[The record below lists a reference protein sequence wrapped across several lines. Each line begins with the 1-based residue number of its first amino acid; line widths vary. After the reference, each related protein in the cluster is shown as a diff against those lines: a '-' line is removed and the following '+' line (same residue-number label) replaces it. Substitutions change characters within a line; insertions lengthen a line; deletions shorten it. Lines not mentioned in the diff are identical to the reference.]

1 MVKRIALA
9 SSWLVLL
16 LLAPPAV
23 AEDKPAAEAMGP
35 PKPAPELVE
44 YMKDMIG
51 SWTCATTF
59 PAGSMGPDS
68 PEVKTTAKVKISKD
82 TSLGG
87 MFYKGEYAVP
97 KSKAVPM
104 AFKGVFYM
112 GYDAGT
118 KQVTNVTLDNM
129 GSASMGAGPLAGNVA
144 SWTGEGFMMGQK
156 VKTRETMTKVDAKN
170 VTHKAEVDMGKGFVP
185 MGEDVCKK

>member
-9 SSWLVLL
+9 ASWLVLL
-16 LLAPPAV
+16 LLAPPTV
-23 AEDKPAAEAMGP
+23 AQDKPAAEAMAP

-44 YMKDMIG
+44 YMKDLVG

-68 PEVKTTAKVKISKD
+68 PEVKTTAKVKMSKD

-87 MFYKGEYAVP
+87 MFYKGEYSVA

-118 KQVTNVTLDNM
+118 KQITTVSVDNM
-129 GSASMGAGPLAGNVA
+129 GSASMGAGPISGNTA
-144 SWTGEGFMMGQK
+144 SWSGESFMMGQK
-156 VKTRETMTKVDAKN
+156 VKTRETMTKVDPKN
-170 VTHKAEVDMGKGFVP
+170 ITHKVEVDMGKGFQP